1 MINPFWGNIFE
12 EVLDPALVKTEDF
25 LVQIPLFSQLTKREL
40 KKIAVIVHRR
50 HYQKDELMFEMGHP
64 GAAMFIIK
72 TGSIKI
78 VIPAENGGE
87 IELAELN
94 SGAFLGEL
102 ALLDDSPRSAS
113 ARVSEE
119 SIAYAFFRSDLNK
132 LIESD
137 PVIGSKILKE
147 LALIIGQRLKATNK
161 QLFAKKD

>member
-25 LVQIPLFSQLTKREL
+25 LVQIPLFTQLTKREL

-50 HYQKDELMFEMGHP
+50 HYQKDELMFEMNHP

-78 VIPAENGGE
+78 VIPSEGGGE
-87 IELAELN
+87 IELAELK

-132 LIESD
+132 LIDSD

-147 LALIIGQRLKATNK
+147 LAVITGQRLKATNK

>member
-12 EVLDPALVKTEDF
+12 EVQDPALVKTEDF
-25 LVQIPLFSQLTKREL
+25 LVQIPLFSKLTKREL
-40 KKIAVIVHRR
+40 KKVAVIVHRR
-50 HYQKDELMFEMGHP
+50 HYHKNEMMFEMSHP

-72 TGSIKI
+72 TGTVNI
-78 VIPAENGGE
+78 VIPTEDGGV
-87 IELAELN
+87 INLAELK

-113 ARVSEE
+113 AVVTED
-119 SIAYAFFRSDLNK
+119 SISYAFFRSDLNK
-132 LIESD
+132 LIDSD

>member
-78 VIPAENGGE
+78 VITAENGGE
-87 IELAELN
+87 IELAELH